1 MSYQTLNSFR
11 SQFTFP
17 IKTESFKYDS
27 KECRQLMDTAIAV
40 YSNPA
45 FAHSKV
51 KLHATTLNTFS
62 QGVLHLASEGY
73 TLLDTERS
81 TSSGNGSYGIN
92 FLKPASLQ
100 GDDKRFIEQMI
111 QDAYVAA
118 VEVNAKALQQKLKA
132 DLLAD
137 EAAKEAEK
145 VHAQRAKKD
154 AEAQKKAV
162 EQYEQMLKNLEEQE
176 Q

>member
-17 IKTESFKYDS
+17 VKTESFKYDS
-27 KECRQLMDTAIAV
+27 KECRNLMDSAIAL

-45 FAHSKV
+45 FTHSKV

-81 TSSGNGSYGIN
+81 TSSGNGSYGIS
-92 FLKPASLQ
+92 FLKPSALQ
-100 GDDKRFIEQMI
+100 NEERQWIEKLV
-111 QDAYVAA
+111 QDNYLNA
-118 VEVNAKALQQKLKA
+118 VEANAKALQQKIKA
-132 DLLAD
+132 DLLA
-137 EAAKEAEK
+137 EEEAKEAEK

-154 AEAQKKAV
+154 ADAQKKAIQ
-162 EQYEQMLKNLEEQE
+162 QYEQMLKDLEEQE